1 MNKEIA
7 DLLRERAMIGRMAVR
22 DKQLMLEAADE
33 IENIEA
39 DTIDQIFDNLEKAI
53 RLNGGESAA
62 EAYFGILNAI
72 AEIRKSYMEKA
83 NENHN

>member
-7 DLLRERAMIGRMAVR
+7 DLLRERAMVGRMAVR

-33 IENIEA
+33 IENIETE
-39 DTIDQIFDNLEKAI
+39 TIEQIFDNLEKAV
-53 RLNGGESAA
+53 RRSGGESAA

-72 AEIRKSYMEKA
+72 AEIRKQYMEKI
-83 NENHN
+83 NEVHN